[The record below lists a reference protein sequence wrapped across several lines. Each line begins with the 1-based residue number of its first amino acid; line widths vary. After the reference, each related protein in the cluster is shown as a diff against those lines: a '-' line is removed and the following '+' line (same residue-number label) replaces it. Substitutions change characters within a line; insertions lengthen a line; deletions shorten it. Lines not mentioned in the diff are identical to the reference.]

1 MNKRINNLNILVRT
15 YIIIVSIITLFL
27 RDQLPDVIN
36 EIWSVFLV
44 FGLILIFLKN
54 WYIKNVN
61 SD

>member
-27 RDQLPDVIN
+27 RDQLSDVIN

>member
-1 MNKRINNLNILVRT
+1 MNKRINNLNMLVRT

-36 EIWSVFLV
+36 EIWSVFLI